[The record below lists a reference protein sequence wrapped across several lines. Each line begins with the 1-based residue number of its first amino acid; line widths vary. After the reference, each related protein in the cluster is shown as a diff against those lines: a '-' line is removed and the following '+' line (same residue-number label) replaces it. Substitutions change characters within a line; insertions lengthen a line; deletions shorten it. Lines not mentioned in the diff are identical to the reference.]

1 MIESRFIG
9 SVLEDTHAGSLLAG
23 GSGFSAGNS
32 LFASRVLAA
41 ASRLAAACESETVT
55 E

>member
-1 MIESRFIG
+1 MG
-9 SVLEDTHAGSLLAG
+9 SVLEDTPAGPLLAG
-23 GSGFSAGNS
+23 GSGFSAGKS